1 MLKVGPTAKRL
12 KVSAG
17 SHKPAPR
24 SKEPEP
30 RAKTLALSVADVASG
45 NVNYAAVVA
54 GNSHETA
61 SVKRSAASTNPR
73 VSAGTSQT
81 PNAAGNLGTVGGR

>member
-1 MLKVGPTAKRL
+1 MLKAYVCISKA
-12 KVSAG
+12 
-17 SHKPAPR
+17 APR
-24 SKEPEP
+24 PEEPEP
-30 RAKTLALSVADVASG
+30 RVKTFTPSVVDVASG